1 MSTLYVV
8 ATPIGNLEDITVRAL
23 RVLREVDLIAA
34 EDTRVT
40 RKLLARYEIDTP
52 LTSYREHNAA
62 RKSPELLDMLAA
74 GRGIALV
81 SDAGTPAINDPGADL
96 VTSAAE
102 AGFDIV
108 AVPGPSA
115 LAAAVSVAGMPM
127 DGFVFLGFLPRR
139 RRDRQSLLESE
150 ADTTRPLLAFE
161 TPHRLRAA
169 LADLLATLGD
179 RRVVVARELTKL
191 HEEVFRGTLS
201 EAITHFEAPKGEFT
215 LVVDGASSRAPEAH
229 SREEAAR
236 LLARLREGGMR
247 ARAAVDLV
255 AEQTDLPRS
264 EVYRMWI
271 VDSE

>member
-23 RVLREVDLIAA
+23 RVLREVELVAA

-40 RKLLARYEIDTP
+40 RRLLARYEIDTP

-62 RKSPELLDMLAA
+62 KKSPELLETLAS
-74 GRGIALV
+74 GSDIALV
-81 SDAGTPAINDPGADL
+81 SDAGTPALNDPGAEL
-96 VTSAAE
+96 VAGAAA
-102 AGFDIV
+102 AGFDVV
-108 AVPGPSA
+108 AVPGASA
-115 LAAAVSVAGMPM
+115 PAAAVSVAGMPM
-127 DGFVFLGFLPRR
+127 DGFVFLGFMPRR
-139 RRDRQSLLESE
+139 RRDRLSLLESE

-169 LADLLATLGD
+169 LADLLAALGD

-201 EAITHFEAPKGEFT
+201 EAVDRFEEPKGEVT
-215 LVVDGASSRAPEAH
+215 LVIEGAPDGAPGPSDRDEAVK
-229 SREEAAR
+229 

-247 ARAAVDLV
+247 ARAAVDLA
-255 AEQTDLPRS
+255 AEQTGLPRRD
-264 EVYRMWI
+264 VYRLWL
-271 VDSE
+271 DAHS